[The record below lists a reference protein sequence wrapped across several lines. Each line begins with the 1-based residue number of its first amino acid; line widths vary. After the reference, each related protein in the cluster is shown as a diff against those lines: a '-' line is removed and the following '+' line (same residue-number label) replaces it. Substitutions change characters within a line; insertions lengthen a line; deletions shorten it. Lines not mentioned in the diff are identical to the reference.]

1 MKKLFLFLVILGLIT
16 SCTVQKPLYSYGK
29 YETLSYNYLKNSDE
43 KSTQDLID
51 SYKSIIEKQTGTK
64 MVPPPGLYADYAF
77 ILLQIGK
84 TEEGKAFLLKEVEL
98 YPESK
103 TFIDRILKMLER

>member
-1 MKKLFLFLVILGLIT
+1 
-16 SCTVQKPLYSYGK
+16 
-29 YETLSYNYLKNSDE
+29 
-43 KSTQDLID
+43 
-51 SYKSIIEKQTGTK
+51 

-84 TEEGKAFLLKEVEL
+84 TEEGKTFLLKEVEL